1 MGKSN
6 EKRQEIYLDSL
17 EGYRPYR
24 GHVLIKPVL
33 KEGATT
39 KAGVIVGFEPEA
51 KYVDEEGS
59 HIADLAATEG
69 EVVAL
74 PIHHWT
80 EGYFIEN
87 ELQIGDYA
95 YFNYFASI
103 HGTDVWVGSPGHQEL
118 YRLIPYSGMMAAKRG
133 DEVII
138 LNGFVLLEEV
148 NKEDGSDVLWS
159 PSSKDNTRGI
169 VRYIGGKR
177 KYDSPNLTDDIDIE
191 IGDMVLIRKGAPIV
205 PFERQSYLAT
215 FDDGRLYR
223 RVKRMDI
230 AAVINSFT
238 QIG

>member
-1 MGKSN
+1 MGKNN

-24 GHVLIKPVL
+24 GDVLVKPVS
-33 KEGATT
+33 KDGATT
-39 KAGVIVGFEPEA
+39 KAGIIVGFQPDT

-59 HIADLAATEG
+59 HIADLAVTNG
-69 EVVAL
+69 DVVAL

-80 EGYFIEN
+80 EGYTIDN
-87 ELQIGDYA
+87 ELQVGDHA
-95 YFNYFASI
+95 WFSYFASI
-103 HGTDVWVGSPGHQEL
+103 HGTDVWVGREL
-118 YRLIPYSGMMAAKRG
+118 YRLVPYSGMMAAKRNN
-133 DEVII
+133 EVII

-169 VRYIGGKR
+169 IRYMGGKR

-215 FDDGRLYR
+215 FDDGKLYR

-238 QIG
+238 QTG